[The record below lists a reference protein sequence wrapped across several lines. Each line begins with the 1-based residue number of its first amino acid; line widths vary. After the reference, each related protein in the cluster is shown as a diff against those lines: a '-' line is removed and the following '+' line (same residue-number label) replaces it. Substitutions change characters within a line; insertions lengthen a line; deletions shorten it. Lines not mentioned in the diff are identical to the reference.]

1 MDPFTIVALYAASCL
16 VGILFD
22 ITVGVIG
29 RCKGIQ

>member
-22 ITVGVIG
+22 ITVGMIE
-29 RCKGIQ
+29 RRKGTQ